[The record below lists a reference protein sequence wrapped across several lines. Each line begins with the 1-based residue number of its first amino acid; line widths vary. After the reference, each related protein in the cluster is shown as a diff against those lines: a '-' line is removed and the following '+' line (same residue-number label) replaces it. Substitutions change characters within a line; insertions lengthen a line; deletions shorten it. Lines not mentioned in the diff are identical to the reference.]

1 MIDINKALA
10 ITVKTGKVVFGGN
23 KTLTAARVGKAKL
36 IIVAS
41 NCPRNIRED
50 VEYYSKLSNIPSIVY
65 NGSSLDLGMAC
76 GKPFMV
82 SALTI
87 KDPGDSNILQLTEAM
102 NV

>member
-10 ITVKTGKVVFGGN
+10 MLVKTGKVVFGVN
-23 KTLTAARVGKAKL
+23 KTLNAARGGKAKL
-36 IIVAS
+36 IVVAS
-41 NCPRNIRED
+41 NCPRSIRED
-50 VEYYSKLSNIPSIVY
+50 IEYYSKLSNIPSIVY

-87 KDPGDSNILQLTEAM
+87 KDPGDSKILQLTEAT